1 MYNKLIIEH
10 LKVTDKGRIR
20 SRWCWFGVGTGFIKK
35 CNTID
40 EKTKSKNYMRL
51 KLYNLFCEILQETCT
66 VINQVWTGL
75 NSFRVTSEIKIW
87 KRLKL
92 KSPRKGPLR
101 GIQSS
106 ECTSFQ
112 LQRGDSL
119 KPQWKAKKKTI
130 FSVLWNRNRNFLTS
144 GTGTG
149 TITCSKVRTG
159 TIIIYGSGTGT
170 RYNIMYL
177 ITFLWKQLTM

>member
-1 MYNKLIIEH
+1 MHRNK
-10 LKVTDKGRIR
+10 
-20 SRWCWFGVGTGFIKK
+20 S
-35 CNTID
+35 
-40 EKTKSKNYMRL
+40 
-51 KLYNLFCEILQETCT
+51 
-66 VINQVWTGL
+66 GL
-75 NSFRVTSEIKIW
+75 NRSELIPRNSEIKIW

-106 ECTSFQ
+106 ESTSFQ

-159 TIIIYGSGTGT
+159 TIIIYGFGTGA

-177 ITFLWKQLTM
+177 ITFL

>member
-101 GIQSS
+101 GYNLVNLRPSS
-106 ECTSFQ
+106 CSVEIAWNHSGRQKRKPYFQ
-112 LQRGDSL
+112 CC
-119 KPQWKAKKKTI
+119 
-130 FSVLWNRNRNFLTS
+130 
-144 GTGTG
+144 GTGT
-149 TITCSKVRTG
+149 V
-159 TIIIYGSGTGT
+159 
-170 RYNIMYL
+170 
-177 ITFLWKQLTM
+177 TFWLVEPEPEP